1 MSVGSTDSLVN
12 TRATKIFIRPDGT
25 DLEYIE
31 LQTKNLNPSHN
42 VLIEPTT
49 SAGVVAYTGALNGTL
64 SGTLLFSEDMI
75 TDTGGYKSIATV
87 DSSTLQLPITTW
99 KIKTVD
105 FASTTQI
112 WTMLGMLENFE
123 LIGEAEGALKYDILI
138 RLTSFNV
145 DTDIS

>member
-1 MSVGSTDSLVN
+1 MSVGAVAALVN
-12 TRATKIFIRPDGT
+12 TRATKIFIRPSGT

-42 VLIEPTT
+42 VLVEPTT
-49 SAGVVAYTGALNGTL
+49 SAGIVAYTGALNGTL

-75 TDTGGYKSIATV
+75 TDTGGYQLIATV
-87 DSSTLQLPITTW
+87 DPNTLQLPVITW

-105 FASTTQI
+105 FAGITQT

-138 RLTSFNV
+138 RLTSFNAAS
-145 DTDIS
+145 DIS